1 MTVINKQKFLA
12 ELGQLLTFMYEED
25 RLSALEMYAKIF
37 DNCSDIPKLM
47 QVLVSPTRQ
56 AVVIARAY
64 DAAERKLQIQSV
76 SRADAGIEDSG
87 ELPDFVVAIDNV
99 FQQVYEK
106 GLMED
111 AKNTTPVLENQIS
124 IFEEVDPSLFEP
136 DEDEI
141 ELVEESFELPFEDTP
156 VEEPVEESVAEAVE
170 EPVAESVEEVVE
182 EKPEE
187 DSLPL
192 DEVDAFLAGFS
203 IDEKELVPVAE
214 PEVPAESSEEEPAE
228 EESEDAEE
236 SIEQLPAEETEAVQV
251 EIEAAEVPAEEVGSK
266 PETLRKAKPFLLAL
280 YTIFAI
286 PVCIVGLALLLVP
299 AALILALACLVVL
312 AGSASFA
319 AAFGGFAVFADMLVI
334 LGTALIVSAIGL
346 MLVWLFVLFLG
357 GVMGGFVKSII
368 RLGKK
373 CCYKE
378 VAAV

>member
-64 DAAERKLQIQSV
+64 DATERKLQIQSV

-156 VEEPVEESVAEAVE
+156 VEEPV
-170 EPVAESVEEVVE
+170 AESVEEVVE

-214 PEVPAESSEEEPAE
+214 PEVPAESSEEELAE

-251 EIEAAEVPAEEVGSK
+251 EIEAAEVPAEEVSSN

-286 PVCIVGLALLLVP
+286 PVCLVGLALLLVP

-357 GVMGGFVKSII
+357 GVMGGVVKSII

-373 CCYKE
+373 CCFKE